1 MSGWGELIKQGLKSS
16 TKAMVQKGST
26 VSTKKIEDGVVQFV
40 EPFSKKVTVQSKD
53 GKIRET
59 VKADEVRVKPI
70 KRRTRAESVFIADE
84 AYSGTPKKIDE
95 FSEADFV
102 GMRDG
107 EIRQKLIDSDLQSY
121 DDLAKAA
128 PGDSDV
134 MKRVRFIGQNQVPGL
149 RKTAQQ
155 RREKANKFKKAKQE
169 AAEAKQ
175 IKDLEEKRA
184 AQRQGELDEYIKN
197 RRKAPNPNDPAFKGP
212 MGLDMQ
218 KFLTARKNYETNSVK
233 PELKN
238 DPTKTFWNRGGS
250 VNTKKKQYRTVINKF
265 SDRMLPGKK
274 RTTRIY

>member
-1 MSGWGELIKQGLKSS
+1 VSGWGEIIKQGVKSA
-16 TKAMVQKGST
+16 TKAMVKKGST
-26 VSTKKIEDGVVQFV
+26 VSTDKIDDGVVQFV

-59 VKADEVRVKPI
+59 VKADEVRVKPVR
-70 KRRTRAESVFIADE
+70 RRTRDESVFIADE

-128 PGDSDV
+128 PGDSDI
-134 MKRVRFIGQNQVPGL
+134 MKRVRAIGQARVPGL
-149 RKTAQQ
+149 RKTKEQ
-155 RREKANKFKKAKQE
+155 RNKFREEKALAKKKVE
-169 AAEAKQ
+169 EDKQ

-184 AQRQGELDEYIKN
+184 AQRKGELDEYIKN
-197 RRKAPNPNDPAFKGP
+197 RRKAPQANDPVFKGD
-212 MGLDMQ
+212 LQ
-218 KFLTARKNYETNSVK
+218 KFLAARRRYEENSVK
-233 PELKN
+233 PEFKN
-238 DPTKTFWNRGGS
+238 DPTKTFWKRGGVVKAS
-250 VNTKKKQYRTVINKF
+250 KGVYMEIENRF
-265 SDRMLPGKK
+265 SDRMLPNKK

>member
-1 MSGWGELIKQGLKSS
+1 MSGWGEIIKQGVKSA
-16 TKAMVQKGST
+16 TKAMVKKGST
-26 VSTKKIEDGVVQFV
+26 VSTDKIDDGVVQFV

-59 VKADEVRVKPI
+59 VKADEVRVKPVR
-70 KRRTRAESVFIADE
+70 RRTRDESVFIADE

-128 PGDSDV
+128 PGDSDI
-134 MKRVRFIGQNQVPGL
+134 MKRVRAIGQARVPGL
-149 RKTAQQ
+149 RKTKEQ
-155 RREKANKFKKAKQE
+155 RNKFREEKALAKKKVE
-169 AAEAKQ
+169 EDKQ

-184 AQRQGELDEYIKN
+184 AQRKGELDEYIKN
-197 RRKAPNPNDPAFKGP
+197 RRKAPQANDPVFKGD
-212 MGLDMQ
+212 LQ
-218 KFLTARKNYETNSVK
+218 KFLAARRRYEENSVK
-233 PELKN
+233 PEFKN
-238 DPTKTFWNRGGS
+238 DPTKTFWKRGGVVKAS
-250 VNTKKKQYRTVINKF
+250 KGVYMEIENRF
-265 SDRMLPGKK
+265 SDRMLPNKK

>member
-1 MSGWGELIKQGLKSS
+1 
-16 TKAMVQKGST
+16 MVKKGST
-26 VSTKKIEDGVVQFV
+26 VSTDKIDDGVVQFV

-59 VKADEVRVKPI
+59 VKADEVRVKPVR
-70 KRRTRAESVFIADE
+70 RRTRDESVFIADE

-128 PGDSDV
+128 PGDSDI
-134 MKRVRFIGQNQVPGL
+134 MKRVRAIGQARVPGL
-149 RKTAQQ
+149 RKTKEQ
-155 RREKANKFKKAKQE
+155 RNKFREEKALAKKKVE
-169 AAEAKQ
+169 EDKQ

-184 AQRQGELDEYIKN
+184 AQRKGELDEYIKN
-197 RRKAPNPNDPAFKGP
+197 RRKAPQANDPVFKGD
-212 MGLDMQ
+212 LQ
-218 KFLTARKNYETNSVK
+218 KFLAARRRYEENSVK
-233 PELKN
+233 PEFKN
-238 DPTKTFWNRGGS
+238 DPTKTFWKRGGVVKAS
-250 VNTKKKQYRTVINKF
+250 KGVYMEIENRF
-265 SDRMLPGKK
+265 SDRMLPNKK